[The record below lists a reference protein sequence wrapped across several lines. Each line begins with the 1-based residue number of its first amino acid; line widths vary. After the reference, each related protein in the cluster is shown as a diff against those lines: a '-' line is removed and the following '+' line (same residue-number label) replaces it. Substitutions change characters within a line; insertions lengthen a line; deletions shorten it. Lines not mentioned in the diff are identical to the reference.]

1 MMPKRRIFLID
12 KRFQLRL
19 ATRLIGYW
27 VFMWSLVFGLPIV
40 MVFGYQ
46 LVATRLPVYELFTG
60 IISDFWFPVVM
71 SLLVAPIVIRDS
83 IRFSHRVAG
92 PLFRLHRDLGLFLDG
107 KPVQAI
113 RLREGDFCHDLA
125 TNLNRVF
132 EEFERKKDQAVSSE
146 GAICDRS
153 PALPA
158 RAMPVVFGS
167 ESTFETNP
175 TSQVVR

>member
-113 RLREGDFCHDLA
+113 RLCPPKAPSVTNRPPYRLA
-125 TNLNRVF
+125 QCRLCLAPNRHSKPTRLRKSF
-132 EEFERKKDQAVSSE
+132 ASQANIESSLITIERKIQ
-146 GAICDRS
+146 
-153 PALPA
+153 
-158 RAMPVVFGS
+158 
-167 ESTFETNP
+167 
-175 TSQVVR
+175 